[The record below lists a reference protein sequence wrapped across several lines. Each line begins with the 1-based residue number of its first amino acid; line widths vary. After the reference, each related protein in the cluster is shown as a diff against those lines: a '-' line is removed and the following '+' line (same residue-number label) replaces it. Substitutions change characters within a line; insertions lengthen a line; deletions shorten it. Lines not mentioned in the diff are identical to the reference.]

1 MKAIGNVDKVFL
13 SGIQKLD
20 ERTQKQKG
28 QYTKLISGKA
38 RIFAKVIFLPVL
50 WHVVNWGKECGFAS
64 EESQEQWGSGRGL
77 CGRTGVGTCVPA
89 SP

>member
-1 MKAIGNVDKVFL
+1 MARAKRTLWRSQRSKHGLSHVKAIGNLDKIFL

-20 ERTQKQKG
+20 ERTQNQKG

-50 WHVVNWGKECGFAS
+50 
-64 EESQEQWGSGRGL
+64 
-77 CGRTGVGTCVPA
+77 
-89 SP
+89 